1 MEFIVDHIIE
11 YVHSCGWKYRA
22 EPDPDTD
29 GAYVKITYHEWD
41 DVNKIYVNKG
51 IATAIPPNM
60 LKHLG
65 AIADTIATGM
75 SAETI

>member
-1 MEFIVDHIIE
+1 MVDRSVE
-11 YVHSCGWKYRA
+11 YVHSLGYKYRA

-29 GAYVKITYHEWD
+29 GAFVKITYHEWD
-41 DVNKIYVNKG
+41 DATKTYVYKG
-51 IATAIPPNM
+51 LADSIPPNV

-75 SAETI
+75 EVETI